1 MKGDLLFKKQNI
13 LHTVFLTFKQ
23 KLNELERCEKGFE
36 RHFINIYGYQL
47 NKIRL
52 YVMGIKREGLQS
64 DLFIFSVVMLA

>member
-1 MKGDLLFKKQNI
+1 MKGELLFKKQNI

-36 RHFINIYGYQL
+36 RHLINIYGYQL

-52 YVMGIKREGLQS
+52 YVMGIKKGRVFRVTCLY
-64 DLFIFSVVMLA
+64 SVL